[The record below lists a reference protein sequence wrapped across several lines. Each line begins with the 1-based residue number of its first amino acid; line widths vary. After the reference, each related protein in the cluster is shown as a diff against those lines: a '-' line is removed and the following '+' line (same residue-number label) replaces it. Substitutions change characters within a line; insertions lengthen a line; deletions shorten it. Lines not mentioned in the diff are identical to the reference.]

1 MTVKD
6 SVVESLKSY
15 FDSVDGDRVKK
26 RAEYVSGC
34 LEELERLREQ
44 LSWKYPSKNEI
55 PAEGQRV
62 LLCLKPYGVYVSA
75 MYWRGRNEESCFVGS
90 SKCYELSEVY
100 AWMPAPD
107 LPENVRGD

>member
-1 MTVKD
+1 MTDKEFAVG
-6 SVVESLKSY
+6 SLKSY

-26 RAEYVSGC
+26 RAKHISSC
-34 LEELERLREQ
+34 LGELEKLREQ
-44 LSWKYPSKNEI
+44 LSWKYPSNNEL
-55 PAEGQRV
+55 PTEGQRV

-90 SKCYELSEVY
+90 SKCYELSDVY

-107 LPENVRGD
+107 LPENVKGA